1 MAFPSFTGKGSQTR
15 FHLFLFFLWRKLENG
30 FYVRVEDLL
39 VLTFTKNRP
48 YIVSLRNIPFHRSGH
63 VMPCG
68 NFCAEYAETKTENLF
83 SDSTRT
89 YIIFEMMLTH
99 QIIESLKC
107 LLLPQRTPFYVQQG
121 SWICLCNWK
130 DWFEFKACV
139 GQLLSKWL
147 KY

>member
-15 FHLFLFFLWRKLENG
+15 FHLFLFSLWRKLENG

-48 YIVSLRNIPFHRSGH
+48 YIVFLRNIPFHRSGH

-83 SDSTRT
+83 PILPAHTSSLRWCSRIKSSKVWSVYCCHKELHFTCSRVPGFVFVIGKIDS
-89 YIIFEMMLTH
+89 
-99 QIIESLKC
+99 SLR
-107 LLLPQRTPFYVQQG
+107 LALG
-121 SWICLCNWK
+121 SC
-130 DWFEFKACV
+130 
-139 GQLLSKWL
+139 
-147 KY
+147 